1 VVQLHVAVPP
11 GWLVLDLDRAT
22 QDATHAAVLDE
33 RARTNPTI
41 APRRAELLEL
51 LRDMARAQAAA
62 GVTFSAYLTDD
73 RHGGLVGANIAVAFQ
88 EAGGPFD
95 AEALAGVLAESAD
108 GEPTDVDRLDLTV
121 GPAVRLHGRRT
132 TTLSDQTLQVA
143 LVQVWFPGPVDRTV
157 GVLTATAP
165 ALELA
170 DELTAV
176 ATEVAQTI
184 RYDGGAGS

>member
-1 VVQLHVAVPP
+1 MQLHIAVPP
-11 GWLVLDLDRAT
+11 GWLVLDLDPAT
-22 QDATHAAVLDE
+22 QDRTHAAVLDE
-33 RARTNPTI
+33 RVRSNPTI
-41 APRRAELLEL
+41 EPRRTELLEL
-51 LRDMARAQAAA
+51 LRDMARAQVES

-73 RHGGLVGANIAVAFQ
+73 RHGGLIGANIAVAFR

-95 AEALAGVLAESAD
+95 VEQLAGVLGDSPN
-108 GEPTDVDRLDLTV
+108 GEPAVVDQLDLTV
-121 GPAVRLHGRRT
+121 GRAVRLQGRRPT
-132 TTLSDQTLQVA
+132 TIADQALQVA

-157 GVLTATAP
+157 GVLTATTP
-165 ALELA
+165 ALDLA